1 MTVVIAGS
9 PRKGMYSDRLAEA
22 YSSRKENS
30 EIIYARSLKAG
41 PCKACEYCHG
51 KGNGICVQKDDMADA
66 LERIRK
72 ADEIALFSPIY
83 WWQVTSQM
91 KLVIDRLYAMNH
103 KEWEGKKL
111 TVVLNGAAEDDDR
124 EFDLLKAQFQEMADY
139 IGAELHFLG
148 VGTTDDEVF
157 SKAMNKLKDFI
168 SESN

>member
-22 YSSRKENS
+22 YSSKKENS

-51 KGNGICVQKDDMADA
+51 KGNGICVQKDDMAAA

-83 WWQVTSQM
+83 WWQVTAQM
-91 KLVIDRLYAMNH
+91 KLVIDRLYAMDH

-124 EFDLLKAQFQEMADY
+124 EFALLRDLFKEMADY
-139 IGAELHFLG
+139 LKLDFTFLG
-148 VGTTDDEVF
+148 VGTTDDAAFE
-157 SKAMNKLKDFI
+157 KAMEKVNNL
-168 SESN
+168 

>member
-83 WWQVTSQM
+83 WWQVTSQI
-91 KLVIDRLYAMNH
+91 KLVIDRLYAMDH

-124 EFDLLKAQFQEMADY
+124 EFVLLKDLFKEMADY
-139 IGAELHFLG
+139 LKLDFTFLG
-148 VGTTDDEVF
+148 VGTTDDAAFE
-157 SKAMNKLKDFI
+157 KAMEKVKNI
-168 SESN
+168 

>member
-124 EFDLLKAQFQEMADY
+124 EFVLLKDLFKEMADY
-139 IGAELHFLG
+139 LKLDFTFLG
-148 VGTTDDEVF
+148 VGTTDDAAFE
-157 SKAMNKLKDFI
+157 KAIEKVKNL
-168 SESN
+168 

>member
-83 WWQVTSQM
+83 WWQVTAQM
-91 KLVIDRLYAMNH
+91 KLVIDRLYAMDH

-124 EFDLLKAQFQEMADY
+124 EFALIRDLFKEMADY
-139 IGAELHFLG
+139 LKLNFTFLG
-148 VGTTDDEVF
+148 VGTTDDAAFE
-157 SKAMNKLKDFI
+157 KAMEKVKNL
-168 SESN
+168 

>member
-91 KLVIDRLYAMNH
+91 KLVIDRLYAMDH

-111 TVVLNGAAEDDDR
+111 TVVLNGATEDDDR
-124 EFDLLKAQFQEMADY
+124 EFALLRNLFKEMADY
-139 IGAELHFLG
+139 LKLDFTFLG
-148 VGTTDDEVF
+148 VGTTDDAAFE
-157 SKAMNKLKDFI
+157 KAMEKVKNL
-168 SESN
+168 

>member
-91 KLVIDRLYAMNH
+91 KLVIDRLYAMDH

-124 EFDLLKAQFQEMADY
+124 EFALLRNLFKEMADY
-139 IGAELHFLG
+139 LKLDFAFLG
-148 VGTTDDEVF
+148 VGTTDDAAFE
-157 SKAMNKLKDFI
+157 KAMEKVKNL
-168 SESN
+168 

>member
-1 MTVVIAGS
+1 MTVIIAGS

-124 EFDLLKAQFQEMADY
+124 EFALLRDLFKEMADY
-139 IGAELHFLG
+139 LKLDFTFLG
-148 VGTTDDEVF
+148 VGTTDDAAFE
-157 SKAMNKLKDFI
+157 KAMEKVKNL
-168 SESN
+168 

>member
-66 LERIRK
+66 LEGIRK

-91 KLVIDRLYAMNH
+91 KLVIDRLYAMDH

-111 TVVLNGAAEDDDR
+111 TVVLNGAAEEDDR
-124 EFDLLKAQFQEMADY
+124 EFALLRDLFKEMADY
-139 IGAELHFLG
+139 LKLDFTFLG
-148 VGTTDDEVF
+148 VGTTDDAAFE
-157 SKAMNKLKDFI
+157 KAIEKVKNL
-168 SESN
+168 

>member
-91 KLVIDRLYAMNH
+91 KLVIDRLYAMDH

-124 EFDLLKAQFQEMADY
+124 EFALLRDLFKEMVDYLKLDFT
-139 IGAELHFLG
+139 FLG
-148 VGTTDDEVF
+148 VGTTDDAAFE
-157 SKAMNKLKDFI
+157 KAMEKVKNI
-168 SESN
+168 

>member
-91 KLVIDRLYAMNH
+91 KLVIDRLYAMDH

-124 EFDLLKAQFQEMADY
+124 EFALIRDLFKEMADY
-139 IGAELHFLG
+139 LKLNFTFLG
-148 VGTTDDEVF
+148 VGTTDDAAFE
-157 SKAMNKLKDFI
+157 KAMEKVKNL
-168 SESN
+168 

>member
-9 PRKGMYSDRLAEA
+9 PRKGMYSDRLAET
-22 YSSRKENS
+22 YSNRKENS

-124 EFDLLKAQFQEMADY
+124 EFALLRDLFKEMADY
-139 IGAELHFLG
+139 LKLDFTFLG
-148 VGTTDDEVF
+148 VGTTDDAAFE
-157 SKAMNKLKDFI
+157 KAMEKVKNL
-168 SESN
+168 

>member
-30 EIIYARSLKAG
+30 EVIYARSLKAG

-72 ADEIALFSPIY
+72 ADEIVLFSPIY

-124 EFDLLKAQFQEMADY
+124 EFALLRDLFKEMADY
-139 IGAELHFLG
+139 LKLDFTFLG
-148 VGTTDDEVF
+148 VGTTDDAAFE
-157 SKAMNKLKDFI
+157 KAMEKVKNL
-168 SESN
+168 

>member
-124 EFDLLKAQFQEMADY
+124 EFALLRDLFKEMADY
-139 IGAELHFLG
+139 LKLAFTFLG
-148 VGTTDDEVF
+148 VGTTDDAAFE
-157 SKAMNKLKDFI
+157 KAMEKVKNL
-168 SESN
+168 

>member
-124 EFDLLKAQFQEMADY
+124 EFALLRDLFKEMADY
-139 IGAELHFLG
+139 LKLDFTFLG
-148 VGTTDDEVF
+148 VGTTDDAAFE
-157 SKAMNKLKDFI
+157 KAMEKVKNI
-168 SESN
+168 

>member
-1 MTVVIAGS
+1 MTVIIAGS

-72 ADEIALFSPIY
+72 ADEVALFSPIY

-91 KLVIDRLYAMNH
+91 KLVIDRLYAMDH

-124 EFDLLKAQFQEMADY
+124 EFALLRDLFKEMADY
-139 IGAELHFLG
+139 LKLDFTFLG
-148 VGTTDDEVF
+148 VGTTDDAAFE
-157 SKAMNKLKDFI
+157 KAMEKVKNL
-168 SESN
+168 

>member
-91 KLVIDRLYAMNH
+91 KLVIDRLYAMDH

-124 EFDLLKAQFQEMADY
+124 EFALLRNLFKEMADY
-139 IGAELHFLG
+139 LKLDFTFLG
-148 VGTTDDEVF
+148 VGTTDDAAFE
-157 SKAMNKLKDFI
+157 KAMEKVKNI
-168 SESN
+168 